1 MRYQLDESDLTL
13 LRETGV
19 SEPDIAHCV
28 KVAEKALEI
37 AERTG
42 VNLDLEL
49 VGRGALFHDLGKAR
63 THDIEHGKIGA
74 ELGARLG
81 LPQAVLDIMEK
92 HVRGGL
98 TADEAGE
105 LGLPVKDYTLRTL
118 EERIVITADRLVDII
133 TDPNQIVSSEE
144 EAEARFEEILTTNIR
159 YGKNALTLERYLGY
173 HREIQDLIRDASKD
187 RMPS

>member
-1 MRYQLDESDLTL
+1 MSYQLDESDLAL

-42 VNLDLEL
+42 SPIDLEL
-49 VGRGALFHDLGKAR
+49 VGRGALFHDLGKAK

-81 LPQAVLDIMEK
+81 LPRPVLDIMEK

-98 TADEAGE
+98 TADEARE
-105 LGLPVKDYTLRTL
+105 LGLPVKDYTLRAL
-118 EERIVITADRLVDII
+118 EERIVIYADRLVDII
-133 TDPNQIVSSEE
+133 TDPSHIVSSEE
-144 EAEARFEEILTTNIR
+144 EAEARFEEILRNNIR

-173 HREIQDLIRDASKD
+173 HREIQDLIRNASEN
-187 RMPS
+187 RMP